1 MVELDRSHRWLIFSG
16 HVTMVRAY
24 IRRLARDAQEAE
36 DLFQEVSLIVWRH
49 PSGPRDPAKFGS
61 WCRGL
66 VRNAALEHRRKRRGE
81 SREVSLDLDKD
92 DEGTEHEQ
100 PLGQQ
105 GDIEGLVACRQ
116 LLSLCLER
124 TSTATQN
131 LLVRRYVLEETAA
144 DIAEELGDSAV
155 SVRMKL
161 KRLRARA
168 ATWPR

>member
-1 MVELDRSHRWLIFSG
+1 
-16 HVTMVRAY
+16 
-24 IRRLARDAQEAE
+24 
-36 DLFQEVSLIVWRH
+36 
-49 PSGPRDPAKFGS
+49 
-61 WCRGL
+61 

-124 TSTATQN
+124 TSKATQN